1 MLVLTRKSGESLIVG
16 EDVIITVVEI
26 KGGQVKLGVDA
37 PKSIAIYRKE
47 LLEKIIKQN
56 IAAAKSGKIHLSYLA
71 KLVKKKTRK

>member
-37 PKSIAIYRKE
+37 PKSIAIYRTE
-47 LLEKIIKQN
+47 LLEKITRQN
-56 IAAAKSGKIHLSYLA
+56 IAAAKSGKMNLTTLA
-71 KLVKKKTRK
+71 KLVKNKARK